1 MEDSKESDSFQHLL
15 NSRTQEYVEE
25 ILAPHFGGMMA
36 FVKECEVSRLLFV

>member
-1 MEDSKESDSFQHLL
+1 MDDSKESESFQQLL

-36 FVKECEVSRLLFV
+36 FVKECEVLNV